1 MLELEFQRQLWIC
14 IRIRQVHKHIV
25 ISKQDGAQEMEET
38 WIFVNPKEKSYSV
51 KFEMET
57 STTG

>member
-1 MLELEFQRQLWIC
+1 
-14 IRIRQVHKHIV
+14 
-25 ISKQDGAQEMEET
+25 MEET

-57 STTG
+57 SITGYNFS